1 MNRNCLSIFSASL
14 CLCVSVLITND
25 AARAEIAESLRL
37 SVTARLDSRADH
49 FAALSRRIWE
59 FAEVGYQE
67 TQSAALL
74 KDELKQAGFTIT
86 DNIANIPT
94 AFSAQAGTGKPV
106 IGILGEYDAL
116 PGLQQEAIPIKQP
129 ARSVKPGH
137 GCGHNLFGTGSAAAA
152 IAVKDWLAEKGISG
166 TVRFYGCPAEE
177 GGGGKIYMVRAGAF
191 SDCDAV
197 LHWHPGSEN
206 RASLKTNL
214 ANMTGK
220 FRFRGAPAHAA
231 GSPEKGRSALDGV
244 MIFTHAVEL
253 LREHVPQ
260 TTRMH
265 YVITSG
271 GDAPNVV
278 PAFAEVYIYLRS
290 PEMTTIDNVWPRI
303 VKCAEAGALATDTKV
318 ELELINS
325 AYNTLPNDELTKLI
339 ERNLNA
345 VGGVSYSPEERAFAE
360 ALQKTFVVEPTQTL
374 GNEAKISKAEE
385 GISYGSTDVADVSW
399 VVPTGGFYTAT
410 FVPGTPGHSWQ
421 STACAGMSIGHKGM
435 MVAAKTL
442 TLSAIELY
450 TDPQL
455 LTAAKANFADRKAG
469 KEYRSRLPADQKPP
483 LDYRKTA
490 N

>member
-1 MNRNCLSIFSASL
+1 MRRCPRCLIGIVLASCGAAL
-14 CLCVSVLITND
+14 
-25 AARAEIAESLRL
+25 ARAEVSEMERAGVRE
-37 SVTARLDSRADH
+37 RLDARAGH
-49 FAALSRRIWE
+49 WAAVSKQIWE

-67 TQSAALL
+67 TKSAALL
-74 KDELKQAGFTIT
+74 QDELRAAGFQIT
-86 DNIANIPT
+86 ERIGGIPT
-94 AFSAQAGTGKPV
+94 AFSAQAGSGKPV

-116 PGLQQEAIPIKQP
+116 PGLYQEAIPAKSP
-129 ARSVKPGH
+129 ARSNRPGH
-137 GCGHNLFGTGSAAAA
+137 GCGHNLFGAASAAAA
-152 IAVKDWLAEKGISG
+152 IAVKDWLREKGVAG

-191 SDCDAV
+191 YDCDVV
-197 LHWHPGSEN
+197 LHWHPGNEN

-220 FRFRGAPAHAA
+220 FRFRGTAAHAA

-244 MIFTHAVEL
+244 MLFTHAVEL

-278 PAFAEVYIYLRS
+278 PAFAEVFLYLRS
-290 PEMTTIDNVWPRI
+290 PEMAVIDDVWPRI
-303 VKCAEAGALATDTKV
+303 LKCADAGALGTETKL
-318 ELELINS
+318 ELEIINS
-325 AYNTLPNDELTKLI
+325 AYSLLPNDELTKVI

-345 VGGVSYSPEERAFAE
+345 VGGVQYSDEERVFAE
-360 ALQKTFVVEPTQTL
+360 ALQQTFVAAATQ
-374 GNEAKISKAEE
+374 KIDSAGRVGKAEE
-385 GISYGSTDVADVSW
+385 GISYGSTDVGDVSW
-399 VVPTGGFYTAT
+399 VVPTAGFGTAT

-442 TLSAIELY
+442 SLSAMDLF
-450 TDPQL
+450 TDPDAVA
-455 LTAAKANFADRKAG
+455 AAKKNFQERKAG
-469 KEYRSRLPADQKPP
+469 KAYQSRLPAEQKPP
-483 LDYRKTA
+483 LNYREKG